1 MSRAESRASATS
13 EPTATGRG
21 GHSSPVERDGPDAW
35 RCTALG
41 WTPDQPSLTWTSPG
55 GAERISTLTLPRT
68 LAFTV
73 VGDRRCTGLWRG
85 SRRVRC
91 PFRAPVPAESTKP
104 QCADCATADRRNSV
118 AADTALDDPRPYH
131 LYLAWF
137 GPGLT
142 KCGITAAERDERRL
156 REQGALAHTWL
167 GRGPLAAIRRA
178 EISLGT
184 ALGVVDRFTH
194 TRKLA
199 AREGLRP
206 DDDPSADLRTMH
218 QAARTSPA
226 WPDTLTRLPYHLV
239 DHTAAYHYDRSRPP
253 RATRQVSRLTE
264 GAVIRG
270 RLLSVVGPDA
280 YLATGEQ
287 DPSRLDDVSDLTVL
301 DLRLL
306 CGWPM
311 SGAQDSARSTA
322 PTRPMEQRTDQAER
336 AREAQPGLF

>member
-1 MSRAESRASATS
+1 MSPSASKP
-13 EPTATGRG
+13 EPTATDRAGA
-21 GHSSPVERDGPDAW
+21 DAW

-41 WTPDQPSLTWTSPG
+41 WTPDQPALTWTAPG
-55 GAERISTLTLPRT
+55 GAERIRPLTLPQP

-73 VGDRRCTGLWRG
+73 VGERRCTGLWRG

-91 PFRAPVPAESTKP
+91 PFDSPVPAETTQP
-104 QCADCATADRRNSV
+104 QCADCAAADRRSSV
-118 AADTALDDPRPYH
+118 AADTALDDPRPFH

-167 GRGPLAAIRRA
+167 GRGPLAAVRRA
-178 EISLGT
+178 EIALGS

-194 TRKLA
+194 TRKLT
-199 AREGLRP
+199 AREGLQP
-206 DDDPSADLRTMH
+206 GDDPSSDLRTMH
-218 QAARTSPA
+218 EAAQSSSA
-226 WPDTLTRLPYHLV
+226 WPDTLTRLPYRQV
-239 DHTAAYHYDRSRPP
+239 DHTTAYHYDRSRPP
-253 RATRQVSRLTE
+253 RATRLVSRLTE

-280 YLATGEQ
+280 YLDSLGGEQ
-287 DPSRLDDVSDLTVL
+287 DPALTDLIVL

-311 SGAQDSARSTA
+311 VGADTAARSTA
-322 PTRPMEQRTDQAER
+322 PTKPMEGAGR
-336 AREAQPGLF
+336 AARPQQAQPGLF